1 MNLVALIKPK
11 KELKEEALILKKK
24 IKRKFGNKSYLN
36 LLVNL
41 KIFDLKVKAF
51 QVTAT

>member
-24 IKRKFGNKSYLN
+24 LKESLEIKLI
-36 LLVNL
+36 L
-41 KIFDLKVKAF
+41 II
-51 QVTAT
+51 